1 MSSLWTPEGEH
12 RVPRDTRASAGQPPT
27 SRAAPGRG
35 PGPGGT
41 PPGSGRAGGG
51 TPPGSPTA
59 AGGSGGPSEEEI
71 RQLTAE
77 LAAAPVEAVVANHCY
92 GLFEL
97 AALHLSLRPPQ
108 LGKASLAI
116 DALALLVDGLGDRLG
131 EHGADLAEGLNQL
144 RFAYVR
150 LSDAARG
157 GDGVAAGSVPG

>member
-77 LAAAPVEAVVANHCY
+77 LAA
-92 GLFEL
+92 
-97 AALHLSLRPPQ
+97 LHLSLRPPQ
-108 LGKASLAI
+108 LGRASLAI

-157 GDGVAAGSVPG
+157 EDGVAAGSVPG